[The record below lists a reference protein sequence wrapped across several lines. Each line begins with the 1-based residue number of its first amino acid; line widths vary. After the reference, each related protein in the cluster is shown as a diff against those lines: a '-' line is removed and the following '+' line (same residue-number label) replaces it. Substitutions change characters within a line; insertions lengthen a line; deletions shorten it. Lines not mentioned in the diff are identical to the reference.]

1 MFPDRMDAPRYFGN
15 RYFGP
20 GAGGGGPV
28 GGYGGSVVYRRY
40 RRFGRMVILF
50 LAGI

>member
-1 MFPDRMDAPRYFGN
+1 MFADRAYPPRFYPN

-20 GAGGGGPV
+20 GVSGGPV

-40 RRFGRMVILF
+40 RRFGRVIVLF
-50 LAGI
+50 MGL